1 MEAESPR
8 SEGSSSSAPAA
19 PSVPPV
25 RKLNGGRGRR
35 AAGPPRKAPTMPTPE
50 ELVALYE
57 SQGME
62 PREASL
68 RVIKDLQAVLYRTMA
83 SGRGK
88 RDRFTA
94 DTGRK
99 LDNVGARLAIVEM
112 KLDSKPGYPHLLAL
126 GVAAGA
132 VLQGVGSAAPHVLGA
147 FGKMWRAVLSAGR

>member
-1 MEAESPR
+1 
-8 SEGSSSSAPAA
+8 
-19 PSVPPV
+19 
-25 RKLNGGRGRR
+25 
-35 AAGPPRKAPTMPTPE
+35 
-50 ELVALYE
+50 
-57 SQGME
+57 ME

-68 RVIKDLQAVLYRTMA
+68 RVIKDLQAVLYRTVA

-99 LDNVGARLAIVEM
+99 LDNVARLQTRVPA
-112 KLDSKPGYPHLLAL
+112 LLAL

-132 VLQGVGSAAPHVLGA
+132 VFQGVGSAAPHVLGA